1 MFELRKVTLDVTNAC
16 NLKCKH
22 CCSNSGIP
30 LENELDLEKIKNLFK
45 ELYDLGTVALE
56 LSGRGEPFVRSD
68 FVKILEIANSMDF
81 SIEILTNGTLLDQ
94 NKVHVLR
101 DMSIRNIQI
110 PIEGLRDAHEFIRG
124 KGTFDLAIT
133 AAKML
138 KDAGLN
144 VQVRMTVTKKSLND
158 IEALADLVAGLDV
171 DTFLITEFIP
181 VGRGFGYMN
190 ELMLNVEEKR
200 KFQGIFTKIR
210 ERYKNKLLV
219 RGGACG
225 YLDGKEDEINKFGA
239 FNRSILCG
247 ALRGDWCE
255 ILSNGVVTP
264 CDLIQFYAGN
274 VRLQKMSEIWDNSP
288 VFKAFRI
295 FDPEKLEGA
304 CGNCKYKVICGG
316 CRALAFLFHG
326 NFYEED
332 PTCWRAH
339 KKVLL
344 R

>member
-1 MFELRKVTLDVTNAC
+1 MFELRKVTFDVTNAC
-16 NLKCKH
+16 NLRCKH
-22 CCSNSGIP
+22 CCSNSGTP
-30 LENELDLEKIKNLFK
+30 LENELSLDEIKNIFR
-45 ELYDLGTVALE
+45 ELYDLGTLELE
-56 LSGRGEPFVRSD
+56 LSGRGEPFMRSD
-68 FVKILEIANSMDF
+68 FVKILEMANSMDF
-81 SIEILTNGTLLDQ
+81 SLEILTNGTLLDEK
-94 NKVHVLR
+94 KVRILH
-101 DMSIRNIQI
+101 DISIRSIQV

-124 KGTFDLAIT
+124 KGTFDPAIK
-133 AAKML
+133 AVKML

-158 IEALADLVAGLDV
+158 IEALAELLVSLNIDK
-171 DTFLITEFIP
+171 FLITEFIP

-190 ELMLNVEEKR
+190 ELTLNVEEKR
-200 KFQGIFTKIR
+200 KFQDIFTKVY

-225 YLDGKEDEINKFGA
+225 YFEGKDEVNKFGA

-255 ILSNGVVTP
+255 IMSNGVVTP

-274 VRLQKMSEIWDNSP
+274 VRLQKLSEIWNNSP
-288 VFKAFRI
+288 VFKTFRD
-295 FDPEKLEGA
+295 FDQEKLEGA
-304 CGNCKYKVICGG
+304 CGNCDYKVTCGG

-339 KKVLL
+339 KKVL